1 MIDSLLD
8 SLLLATSDEE
18 TDEII
23 SELITRHA
31 LPVIKRVIVY
41 KLHLNPHRGTE
52 LADADDI
59 QQEVILQ
66 LLTRLRQSRQQP
78 DLYPISDLRG
88 LTATITHGACAR
100 WMQRRF
106 PERHAF
112 KNRLYYLLTHQPGL
126 ALWLS
131 ESRKQMAGFKLWQ
144 GRKDI
149 ATVDRF
155 DRLSDAEALLDRIR
169 SLKSGKEADWGDVLA
184 AVFDCLGGP
193 VELDKLTGFLAG
205 LLQIED
211 RPLISLDPADESGQ
225 PEPPAE
231 QPDLAWQTE
240 KKIFL
245 ERAWEE
251 ICELPAKQRAALL
264 LNLQREYHGLIL
276 ARGIATLRQM
286 ALALEMSPEKLPEMW
301 NELPLED
308 AKIAE
313 LLQLTRQQVIN
324 ARKSARKRLTRRL
337 RGFI

>member
-1 MIDSLLD
+1 MIDSLLEP
-8 SLLLATSDEE
+8 LLLATSDEE
-18 TDEII
+18 IDEII
-23 SELITRHA
+23 SELITMHA
-31 LPVIKRVIVY
+31 VPVIKRVIVY

-52 LADADDI
+52 QADADDI

-66 LLTRLRQSRQQP
+66 LLMRLRQFRQQP
-78 DLYPISDLRG
+78 EVYPISDLRG

-131 ESRKQMAGFKLWQ
+131 KNGKQMAGFKIWQ
-144 GRKDI
+144 GQKNI
-149 ATVDRF
+149 ATVERF
-155 DRLSDAEALLDRIR
+155 DRLSEEEVLLDRIR
-169 SLKSGKEADWGDVLA
+169 SLKSGKEVDWGGVLA

-193 VELDKLTGFLAG
+193 VEFDKLTGFLAG
-205 LLQIED
+205 LLRIED
-211 RPLISLDPADESGQ
+211 RPVIPLDPTDESGQ
-225 PEPPAE
+225 PDPPAE

-245 ERAWEE
+245 ERAWKE
-251 ICELPAKQRAALL
+251 ICELPAKQRVALL
-264 LNLQREYHGLIL
+264 LNLQREYHGLFL
-276 ARGIATLRQM
+276 ARGIATFSQM
-286 ALALEMSPEKLPEMW
+286 AEALEMSPEKLPEMW
-301 NELPLED
+301 SELPLED

-324 ARKSARKRLTRRL
+324 ARKSGRKRLTRRL

>member
-1 MIDSLLD
+1 MIDPLLE
-8 SLLLATSDEE
+8 SLLLAASDEE
-18 TDEII
+18 INEII
-23 SELITRHA
+23 SALIAMHA
-31 LPVIKRVIVY
+31 VPVIKRVVVY
-41 KLHLNPHRGTE
+41 KLHLNHHRGTE

-66 LLTRLRQSRQQP
+66 LLLRLRQSRQQP
-78 DLYPISDLRG
+78 DVYPISDLRG
-88 LTATITHGACAR
+88 LTATITRSACAR

-106 PERHAF
+106 PGRHAF

-131 ESRKQMAGFKLWQ
+131 ENRKQIAGFKTWQ

-149 ATVDRF
+149 ATVEQF
-155 DRLSDAEALLDRIR
+155 DRLSQEEQLLNRIR
-169 SLKSGKEADWGDVLA
+169 SLKTGKEGDWGGVMA

-193 VELDKLTGFLAG
+193 VDFDKLTGYLAG

-211 RPLISLDPADESGQ
+211 RSVIPLETIDESGQ
-225 PEPPAE
+225 PDPPAD

-245 ERAWEE
+245 ERAWRE
-251 ICELPAKQRAALL
+251 IRELPAKQRVALL
-264 LNLQREYHGLIL
+264 LNLQREYHGLFL
-276 ARGIATLRQM
+276 ARGIATFRQM
-286 ALALEMSPEKLPEMW
+286 AEALEMSPEKLPELW
-301 NELPLED
+301 SELPLED
-308 AKIAE
+308 TRIAE

-324 ARKSARKRLTRRL
+324 ARKSARNRLTRRL

>member
-1 MIDSLLD
+1 MIDPLLE
-8 SLLLATSDEE
+8 SLLLATSDEDI
-18 TDEII
+18 DEII
-23 SELITRHA
+23 SELISMHA
-31 LPVIKRVIVY
+31 APVIKRVIVY
-41 KLHLNPHRGTE
+41 KLHLNPHHGTE
-52 LADADDI
+52 QADVDDI
-59 QQEVILQ
+59 QQEVLLQ
-66 LLTRLRQSRQQP
+66 LLMRLRQFRQRS
-78 DLYPISDLRG
+78 DDYPISDVRG
-88 LTATITHGACAR
+88 LTATITRSACAR

-131 ESRKQMAGFKLWQ
+131 ENRKQMAGFKVWQ

-149 ATVDRF
+149 ATVEQF
-155 DRLSDAEALLDRIR
+155 DRLSEEEALLDRIR
-169 SLKSGKEADWGDVLA
+169 SFKSGKEADWGSVLA

-193 VELDKLTGFLAG
+193 VEFDKLTGFLAG
-205 LLQIED
+205 LLRIED
-211 RPLISLDPADESGQ
+211 RPVISLDPTDESGQ
-225 PEPPAE
+225 PDPPAE

-251 ICELPAKQRAALL
+251 ICELPAKQRVALL
-264 LNLQREYHGLIL
+264 LNLQREYHRLFLI
-276 ARGIATLRQM
+276 RGIATYSQI
-286 ALALEMSPEKLPEMW
+286 AEALEINPEKLPEMW
-301 NELPLED
+301 SELPLED

>member
-1 MIDSLLD
+1 
-8 SLLLATSDEE
+8 
-18 TDEII
+18 
-23 SELITRHA
+23 
-31 LPVIKRVIVY
+31 
-41 KLHLNPHRGTE
+41 
-52 LADADDI
+52 
-59 QQEVILQ
+59 
-66 LLTRLRQSRQQP
+66 LRQFRQQP
-78 DLYPISDLRG
+78 EVYPISYLRG
-88 LTATITHGACAR
+88 LTATITRGACAR

-126 ALWLS
+126 ALWQS
-131 ESRKQMAGFKLWQ
+131 ENRRQMAGFRKWE
-144 GRKDI
+144 GRKDM
-149 ATVDRF
+149 ATVERF
-155 DRLSDAEALLDRIR
+155 DLVSEEEALLDRIR
-169 SLKSGKEADWGDVLA
+169 SLKTGKEGDWGGVLA

-193 VELDKLTGFLAG
+193 VEFDKLTGFLAG
-205 LLQIED
+205 VLRIED
-211 RPLISLDPADESGQ
+211 RPVIALDPTQESGGAN
-225 PEPPAE
+225 PPAE

-245 ERAWEE
+245 KRAWEE

-264 LNLQREYHGLIL
+264 LNLRREYHGLFL
-276 ARGIATLRQM
+276 ARGIATHREM
-286 ALALEMSPEKLPEMW
+286 AEALEMSAEKLPEMW

>member
-1 MIDSLLD
+1 MIDPLIEP
-8 SLLLATSDEE
+8 LLLAASEE
-18 TDEII
+18 EIDEII
-23 SELITRHA
+23 SELISLHTA
-31 LPVIKRVIVY
+31 PVIKRVIVY
-41 KLHLNPHRGTE
+41 KLHLNPYHGSE

-66 LLTRLRQSRQQP
+66 LLTRLRQFRLQSEV
-78 DLYPISDLRG
+78 YPISDVRG
-88 LTATITHGACAR
+88 LTAAITRSVCAR

-106 PERHAF
+106 PVRHAF
-112 KNRLYYLLTHQPGL
+112 KNRLYYILTHQPGL

-131 ESRKQMAGFKLWQ
+131 ENRKQMAGFKMWQ
-144 GRKDI
+144 RQKDV
-149 ATVDRF
+149 ATVEQF
-155 DRLSDAEALLDRIR
+155 DRLSEEEALLDRIR
-169 SLKSGKEADWGDVLA
+169 SIKSGKEADWGSVLA

-193 VELDKLTGFLAG
+193 VEFDKLTGFLAG

-211 RPLISLDPADESGQ
+211 RPVIPLDPTDDSGQ
-225 PEPPAE
+225 PDPPAE

-251 ICELPAKQRAALL
+251 ICELPAKQRVALL
-264 LNLQREYHGLIL
+264 LNLQREYHGLFL
-276 ARGIATLRQM
+276 ARGIASFSQM
-286 ALALEMSPEKLPEMW
+286 AEALETSPEKLPEMW
-301 NELPLED
+301 SELPLED

>member
-1 MIDSLLD
+1 MIDPLLESL
-8 SLLLATSDEE
+8 SLVTSDEE
-18 TDEII
+18 IDEII
-23 SELITRHA
+23 SELIA
-31 LPVIKRVIVY
+31 MQAVPVIKRVIVY

-66 LLTRLRQSRQQP
+66 LLMRLRQFRQQP
-78 DLYPISDLRG
+78 DVYPISDVRG

-100 WMQRRF
+100 WMQKRF

-112 KNRLYYLLTHQPGL
+112 KQRLYYLLTHQPGL

-131 ESRKQMAGFKLWQ
+131 ENRKQMAGFKVWH

-149 ATVDRF
+149 ATVKQF
-155 DRLSDAEALLDRIR
+155 DRVSEEKGLLDRIR
-169 SLKSGKEADWGDVLA
+169 SLKSGKEADWGSVLA

-193 VELDKLTGFLAG
+193 VEFDKLTGFLVG
-205 LLQIED
+205 LLRIED
-211 RPLISLDPADESGQ
+211 RPVIPLDPTDESGQ
-225 PEPPAE
+225 PDPPAE

-245 ERAWEE
+245 KRAWEE

-264 LNLQREYHGLIL
+264 LNLRREYHGLFL
-276 ARGIATLRQM
+276 ARGIATLSQM
-286 ALALEMSPEKLPEMW
+286 AEALEMRPEKLPEMW

>member
-1 MIDSLLD
+1 MIDPLLE

-18 TDEII
+18 IDEII
-23 SELITRHA
+23 SEHISRHA
-31 LPVIKRVIVY
+31 VPVIKRVIIY

-52 LADADDI
+52 QADADDI

-66 LLTRLRQSRQQP
+66 LLMRLRQFRQQP
-78 DLYPISDLRG
+78 DVYPISDLRG
-88 LTATITHGACAR
+88 LTAAITRNACAR

-131 ESRKQMAGFKLWQ
+131 ENRKQMAGFKMWQ

-149 ATVDRF
+149 ATVERF
-155 DRLSDAEALLDRIR
+155 DRPSEEEALLDRIR
-169 SLKSGKEADWGDVLA
+169 SLKSGKEADWGSVLA

-193 VELDKLTGFLAG
+193 VEFDKLTGFLAG
-205 LLQIED
+205 LLRIED
-211 RPLISLDPADESGQ
+211 RPVIPLDPKDDSGQ
-225 PEPPAE
+225 PDPPAE

-251 ICELPAKQRAALL
+251 ICELPTKQRVALL
-264 LNLQREYHGLIL
+264 LNLQREYHGLFL
-276 ARGIATLRQM
+276 ARGIATFSQM
-286 ALALEMSPEKLPEMW
+286 AEALEVSPEKLPEMW
-301 NELPLED
+301 SELPLED

>member
-1 MIDSLLD
+1 MIDSLLEP
-8 SLLLATSDEE
+8 LLLATSDEE
-18 TDEII
+18 IDEII
-23 SELITRHA
+23 SELITMHA
-31 LPVIKRVIVY
+31 VPVIKRVIVY

-52 LADADDI
+52 QAEADDI

-66 LLTRLRQSRQQP
+66 LLMRLRQFRQQP
-78 DLYPISDLRG
+78 EVYPISDLRG
-88 LTATITHGACAR
+88 LTATITRGACAR

-126 ALWLS
+126 ALWQS
-131 ESRKQMAGFKLWQ
+131 ENRRQMAGFRKWE
-144 GRKDI
+144 GRKDM
-149 ATVDRF
+149 ATVERF
-155 DRLSDAEALLDRIR
+155 DLVSEEEALLDRIR
-169 SLKSGKEADWGDVLA
+169 SLKTGKEGDWGGVLA

-193 VELDKLTGFLAG
+193 VEFDKLTGFLAG
-205 LLQIED
+205 VLRIED
-211 RPLISLDPADESGQ
+211 RPVIALDPTQESGGAN
-225 PEPPAE
+225 PPAE

-245 ERAWEE
+245 KRAWEE
-251 ICELPAKQRAALL
+251 ICELPAKQRVALL
-264 LNLQREYHGLIL
+264 LNLQREYHGLFL
-276 ARGIATLRQM
+276 ARGIATHREM
-286 ALALEMSPEKLPEMW
+286 AEALEMSAEKLPEMW

>member
-1 MIDSLLD
+1 MIDPLLEP
-8 SLLLATSDEE
+8 LLLAVSDEE
-18 TDEII
+18 TNEII
-23 SELITRHA
+23 SELISLHA
-31 LPVIKRVIVY
+31 VPVIKRVIAY

-52 LADADDI
+52 QADADDI

-66 LLTRLRQSRQQP
+66 LLVRVRQFRQQP
-78 DLYPISDLRG
+78 DVYPISDVRG
-88 LTATITHGACAR
+88 LTATITRSACAR

-131 ESRKQMAGFKLWQ
+131 ESKKQMAGFKTWQ

-149 ATVDRF
+149 ATVEQF
-155 DRLSDAEALLDRIR
+155 DRLSEEEALLDRIR
-169 SLKSGKEADWGDVLA
+169 SLKSGKEADWGGVLA
-184 AVFDCLGGP
+184 AIFDCLGGP
-193 VELDKLTGFLAG
+193 VEFDKLTGILAG
-205 LLQIED
+205 LLRIED
-211 RPLISLDPADESGQ
+211 RPVIPLDPTEESEQ

-240 KKIFL
+240 KSIFL
-245 ERAWEE
+245 KRAWEE
-251 ICELPAKQRAALL
+251 ICELPAKQRVALL
-264 LNLQREYHGLIL
+264 LNLRREYHGLFL
-276 ARGIATLRQM
+276 ARGIATLTQM
-286 ALALEMSPEKLPEMW
+286 AQALEMSPEKLPEMW
-301 NELPLED
+301 NELPLAD
-308 AKIAE
+308 AKIAG

>member
-1 MIDSLLD
+1 MIDPLLEP
-8 SLLLATSDEE
+8 LLLVTSDEE
-18 TDEII
+18 IDEII
-23 SELITRHA
+23 SELITMQA
-31 LPVIKRVIVY
+31 VPVIKRVIVY

-66 LLTRLRQSRQQP
+66 LLMRLRQFRQQP
-78 DLYPISDLRG
+78 DVYPINDLRG

-112 KNRLYYLLTHQPGL
+112 KQRLYYLLTHQPGL

-131 ESRKQMAGFKLWQ
+131 ENRKQMAGFKVWH

-149 ATVDRF
+149 ATVKQF
-155 DRLSDAEALLDRIR
+155 DRVSEEKALLDRIR
-169 SLKSGKEADWGDVLA
+169 SLKSGKEADWGGVLA

-193 VELDKLTGFLAG
+193 VEFDKLTGFLVG
-205 LLQIED
+205 LLRIED
-211 RPLISLDPADESGQ
+211 RPVIPLDPTDESGQ
-225 PEPPAE
+225 PDPPAE

-245 ERAWEE
+245 KRAWEE

-264 LNLQREYHGLIL
+264 LNLRREYHGLFL
-276 ARGIATLRQM
+276 ARGIATLSQM
-286 ALALEMSPEKLPEMW
+286 AEALEMSPEKLPEMW

-313 LLQLTRQQVIN
+313 MLQLTRQQVIN

>member
-1 MIDSLLD
+1 MIDPLLE

-18 TDEII
+18 IDEII
-23 SELITRHA
+23 SELISMHA
-31 LPVIKRVIVY
+31 VPVIKRVIVY

-52 LADADDI
+52 QADADDI

-66 LLTRLRQSRQQP
+66 LLMRLRQFRQQP
-78 DLYPISDLRG
+78 DVYPISDLRG
-88 LTATITHGACAR
+88 LTAAITRNACAR

-112 KNRLYYLLTHQPGL
+112 KNRLYYLLTRQPGL

-131 ESRKQMAGFKLWQ
+131 ENRKQMAGFKMWQ

-149 ATVDRF
+149 ATMEQF
-155 DRLSDAEALLDRIR
+155 DRLLEEEALLDRIR
-169 SLKSGKEADWGDVLA
+169 SLKFGKEADWGSVLA

-193 VELDKLTGFLAG
+193 VEFDKLTGFLAG
-205 LLQIED
+205 LLRIED
-211 RPLISLDPADESGQ
+211 RLVIPLDPKDESGGSD
-225 PEPPAE
+225 PPAE

-245 ERAWEE
+245 KRAWEE
-251 ICELPAKQRAALL
+251 ICELPAKQRVALL
-264 LNLQREYHGLIL
+264 LNLRREYHGLFL
-276 ARGIATLRQM
+276 ARGIATFSQM
-286 ALALEMSPEKLPEMW
+286 AEALEMSPEKLPEIW
-301 NELPLED
+301 SELPLED
-308 AKIAE
+308 AKIAG